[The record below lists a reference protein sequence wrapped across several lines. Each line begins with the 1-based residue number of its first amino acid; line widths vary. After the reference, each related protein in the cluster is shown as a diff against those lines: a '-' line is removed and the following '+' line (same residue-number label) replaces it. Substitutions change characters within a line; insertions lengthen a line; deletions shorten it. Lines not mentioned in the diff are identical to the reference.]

1 MARTI
6 REFLKL
12 YGPLALGI
20 VLAALWFLHT
30 RNQDHI
36 SLVRQRQQLALDR
49 ESLIISRAVAT
60 HASDARFLARL
71 AASALAAPPGGAPA
85 IPAPRPADAATQ
97 GPPADSLPDPALQTL
112 ARIFVDFARSN
123 AHFLQ
128 IRLLDSAGMERVRV
142 DQSWSGPTLAPA
154 RQLQDKSDRYYFTD
168 AVRGGPDTV
177 SISRFDL
184 NIEHGRIQT
193 PHRPTLRFASPV
205 VNSAGATLGVVV
217 LNYNG
222 QHLLDQIRNAAA
234 TLDSV
239 TLLCDGKGFWM
250 LGPSS
255 DEEWGRYLD
264 RPEATMATRFPEAWR
279 AVAAVGTGQALTAE
293 GLFTFA
299 TWAVSPDPTPFEPAA
314 PDPADAS
321 GSQDAARWTVMIWAP
336 PATLLPD
343 WATPFTALA
352 VLFLLLLIPGCWFL
366 ARYRVR
372 QAEVEA
378 RLRESEE
385 RTLAISQSAQDGIVM
400 IDDQDRVAYWNP
412 AAERLLGY
420 TSEEIMGRRLHPL
433 LMPESQRDKAQA
445 GLAGFAVSG
454 RGPVVGQVTEFEAV
468 RKDGSITPVEV
479 AVSSVRLKGRW
490 YAVGTLRDMAR
501 RKQYEAA
508 LKRSEQTSR
517 TLLNAP
523 EDLAMLIEPNGR
535 IAAINETG
543 ARIYGRTPE
552 DMTGRSLFDF
562 LSEKRRESLR
572 TILSQV
578 MERAEPVRFEGEHDG
593 RRFHA
598 SAYPVTGPDGAVEQ
612 MAVFARDVTEQRKAQ
627 AALKRS
633 EQRFRDVSAAVGEYI
648 WETDERDTFTF
659 VTDDVF
665 SILGYTSGEMLG
677 QTPALFIAGEDL
689 EDFQRWR
696 ADLYRLQAPFSK
708 VELRCRDKNGRT
720 LWLQSSGVPH
730 FDDEGVFCGY
740 RGADM
745 DITDRKDAEDA
756 IKASERKLRAL
767 AESAYDAIVMIDMH
781 GTASFWNPAAERL
794 FGYTEQEVMGRPIH
808 ELITPPE
815 LRDEAMAG
823 MRRFAGTGD
832 GDAVGA
838 IQETEALRK
847 DGSRV
852 PVERS
857 VSAFRLGGRWY
868 AVATIRDIAERKA
881 TEARLLELATTDSL
895 TGLFNRRRFM
905 ELAEREFARGKR
917 YQGART
923 MLMMDIDHFKR
934 VNDTHGHD
942 VGDEVLRELARISRT
957 ALRELDILGRL
968 GGEEFGV
975 LLPETEAGPAM
986 DVAERLRRAIEQTP
1000 IPTGVGELRIT
1011 VSIGAATS
1019 KDDAETVETLLKRAD
1034 VALYEAKQSG
1044 RNRVVAG

>member
-20 VLAALWFLHT
+20 VLASLWFLHT

-36 SLVRQRQQLALDR
+36 SLVRQRQLLSLNR

-60 HASDARFLARL
+60 SASDARFLARL
-71 AASALAAPPGGAPA
+71 AARTLTDPQSVVPV
-85 IPAPRPADAATQ
+85 IPMPRPAAPSTQ
-97 GPPADSLPDPALQTL
+97 GAAELLPDPALQTL
-112 ARIFVDFARSN
+112 ERIFVDFARSR
-123 AHFLQ
+123 AHFLH
-128 IRLLDSAGMERVRV
+128 IRLLDRTGMERARV
-142 DQSWSGPTLAPA
+142 DQLWSGPAPA
-154 RQLQDKSDRYYFTD
+154 PAHQLEDKRDRYYFKN
-168 AVRGGPDTV
+168 ALEGGPDTV

-184 NIEHGRIQT
+184 NIKHGGIET
-193 PHRPTLRFASPV
+193 PYRPTLRFASPV
-205 VNSAGATLGVVV
+205 VDAAGTTLSVVV
-217 LNYNG
+217 LNYDG
-222 QHLLDQIRNAAA
+222 QYLLDQIRNTAAP
-234 TLDSV
+234 LESL
-239 TLLCDGKGFWM
+239 TLLCDGRGYWI

-264 RPEATMATRFPEAWR
+264 RPDATMAARFPEAWR
-279 AVAAVGTGQALTAE
+279 AVAATGTGQALTSE
-293 GLFTFA
+293 GLFSFA
-299 TWAVSPDPTPFEPAA
+299 TMAVGPDLTPFKPAA
-314 PDPADAS
+314 PDSADAS
-321 GSQDAARWTVMIWAP
+321 GSPEEARWTIMIWAP
-336 PATLLPD
+336 PATLRLD
-343 WATPFTALA
+343 WSTPFTALA
-352 VLFLLLLIPGCWFL
+352 VLFLLVLIPGCWFL

-420 TSEEIMGRRLHPL
+420 TAQEIMGRRLHPL
-433 LMPESQRDKAQA
+433 LVPESQRDKAQA
-445 GLAGFAVSG
+445 GMVGFAGSG
-454 RGPVVGQVTEFEAV
+454 RGSVVGQVMEFEAV
-468 RKDGSITPVEV
+468 RKDGSIAPVEV

-501 RKQYEAA
+501 RKRYEAA

-523 EDLAMLIEPNGR
+523 DDMAMLIEPNGR

-543 ARIYGRTPE
+543 ASIYGNAPA
-552 DMTGRSLFDF
+552 DMIGRSLFDF
-562 LSEKRRESLR
+562 LSDKRRESLR

-578 MERAEPVRFEGEHDG
+578 MERAEPVRFEGEHNG

-598 SAYPVTGPDGAVEQ
+598 SAYPVTGPDGTVEQ
-612 MAVFARDVTEQRKAQ
+612 MAVFARDVTEQRMAQ

-648 WETDERDTFTF
+648 WETDGRDTFTF
-659 VTDDVF
+659 VTEDVF
-665 SILGYTSGEMLG
+665 SILGYTPEEMTG
-677 QTPALFIAGEDL
+677 QTPALFIAEEDT
-689 EDFQRWR
+689 EDFLRWR
-696 ADLYRLQAPFSK
+696 ADLYRLQTPFSK
-708 VELRCRDKNGRT
+708 AELRCRAKDGRT
-720 LWLQSSGVPH
+720 VWLQSSGVPH

-745 DITDRKDAEDA
+745 DITDRKDAENA

-781 GTASFWNPAAERL
+781 GNASFWNPAAERL
-794 FGYTEQEVMGRPIH
+794 FGYTEEEVIGRPIH

-823 MRRFAGTGD
+823 MRQFAGTGD

-838 IQETEALRK
+838 IQETEALRR
-847 DGSRV
+847 DGTRM

-857 VSAFRLGGRWY
+857 VSAFRLGGQWY
-868 AVATIRDIAERKA
+868 AVATIRDITERKA
-881 TEARLLELATTDSL
+881 TEARLRELATTDSL
-895 TGLFNRRRFM
+895 TGLFNRRHFM
-905 ELAEREFARGKR
+905 ELAEREFARAKR
-917 YQGART
+917 YQGTRT

-975 LLPETEAGPAM
+975 LLPETDAGPAM
-986 DVAERLRRAIEQTP
+986 EVAERLRRAIEQSPMT
-1000 IPTGVGELRIT
+1000 TGAGEMRIT

-1019 KDDAETVETLLKRAD
+1019 KGDAETVDTLLKRAD